1 MVDDFI
7 FRSFFLKI
15 VEISLLIILNVLFL
29 IGNILVC
36 ILVYKNNRFC
46 IIMNLYIIVLVVS
59 DLFFVVFVMF
69 FGIGVLIISEWS
81 FGEVFCQFYVFFS
94 FFVIYVFF
102 VIMGLI
108 VVNRY
113 VRMCK
118 FD

>member
-1 MVDDFI
+1 MLKIDKINKEGNVVVYFLCFLVVDGEMVDDFI

-69 FGIGVLIISEWS
+69 FGIGVLIIS
-81 FGEVFCQFYVFFS
+81 
-94 FFVIYVFF
+94 
-102 VIMGLI
+102 
-108 VVNRY
+108 
-113 VRMCK
+113 
-118 FD
+118 